1 MPDYTILVVDY
12 EPRSITKLT
21 SLFTGAGY
29 HVEVARDGLS
39 AIDKFRVL
47 RPDLVVME
55 AMIPRKHG
63 FDACA
68 AIKKTPNGKVTP
80 VLILTGVYKGRKYR
94 WQARYQHGCDEF
106 IEKPV
111 ADDLLLDAVTRLL
124 GRSGA
129 GRADAVEGMR
139 GDGPELEITDAVE
152 PLLSGGSGSREGSL
166 PRPRRGG
173 LPPVRRPGVTP
184 DA

>member
-1 MPDYTILVVDY
+1 MPDYTILIVDY

-21 SLFTGAGY
+21 SLFQEVGY

-39 AIDKFRVL
+39 AIDKFL
-47 RPDLVVME
+47 LLKPDLVVME

-63 FDACA
+63 FDACE

-111 ADDLLLDAVTRLL
+111 SDEFLLDAVNRLL
-124 GRSGA
+124 RRSGPRTA
-129 GRADAVEGMR
+129 GAAERIRDPA
-139 GDGPELEITDAVE
+139 PEI
-152 PLLSGGSGSREGSL
+152 
-166 PRPRRGG
+166 
-173 LPPVRRPGVTP
+173 TP